1 MRAAGFFLTILGGLA
16 ATGELRQI
24 AFPTARWFFNTS
36 RQVPWLH
43 SGRDGALFPWFGWL
57 GALLLVVQADLWFG
71 KGNLPY
77 VMSLHEQLAEQRAA
91 NAQLRERNS
100 RVAAEVGDL
109 RDGLEMVEEKARSE
123 LGMVRPD
130 EIFVQ
135 LNPARPAA
143 PR

>member
-1 MRAAGFFLTILGGLA
+1 MRWTPL
-16 ATGELRQI
+16 
-24 AFPTARWFFNTS
+24 
-36 RQVPWLH
+36 V
-43 SGRDGALFPWFGWL
+43 L

-77 VMSLHEQLAEQRAA
+77 VVSLRQQLDDQRAA
-91 NAQLRERNS
+91 NDAARERNA